1 METSRDLL
9 KVYEINHNGFEN
21 FHTNFHALF
30 QKWSKFQNA
39 NHYIMSCN

>member
-21 FHTNFHALF
+21 FHTNFHALPLRGG
-30 QKWSKFQNA
+30 A
-39 NHYIMSCN
+39 NSRMETIT

>member
-21 FHTNFHALF
+21 FHTNSHALSEVE
-30 QKWSKFQNA
+30 QIPELKPLHNEL
-39 NHYIMSCN
+39 